1 MNYKVKYLHCE
12 KSLLESLKQN
22 IEDVFSVINSI
33 EWEKDFEVNYS
44 GKILRHQTAYNKVF
58 EIEFEKLGWEK
69 QPLLSNNPKLI
80 GDFQKKG
87 VFVEVQFGNS
97 ATLYRDYYK
106 FQYGFQKGLLSL
118 CILIVPDK
126 PIEFFPNRVKSVNNM
141 AEYDLALRYFTIIPV
156 SIPTVIIGLNHN

>member
-44 GKILRHQTAYNKVF
+44 GRILRHQTAYNKVF

-80 GDFQKKG
+80 GDFKKKYG
-87 VFVEVQFGNS
+87 LFKTLFFLFFIFLMLLFSVFVFFEI
-97 ATLYRDYYK
+97 
-106 FQYGFQKGLLSL
+106 
-118 CILIVPDK
+118 ILP
-126 PIEFFPNRVKSVNNM
+126 
-141 AEYDLALRYFTIIPV
+141 FTYIAI
-156 SIPTVIIGLNHN
+156 